1 MRLNAFALRLQS
13 PYGWITCRFNLILYV
28 IGQVMEEVDA
38 CLFLQFVNADGV
50 FRYIGIR
57 VGLVLHPESD
67 GLVATLAGALV
78 LAKQGHEEILGREEV
93 AS

>member
-38 CLFLQFVNADGV
+38 CLCLE
-50 FRYIGIR
+50 
-57 VGLVLHPESD
+57 LVD
-67 GLVATLAGALV
+67 
-78 LAKQGHEEILGREEV
+78 
-93 AS
+93 